1 MPRGLIITM
10 KYKGCSTMPKLS
22 VIIPVYK
29 TEASQLIEALSSVFV
44 ALPPDSEIHI
54 GFDGEYD
61 ENGLNMLES
70 LRKRSGLNKVRLSK
84 FKRQGLVST
93 LNALVE
99 QSDCLYLAR
108 HDGDDICMPQR
119 LKQQLSAMES
129 TTLQS
134 FCGTQITRCDS
145 ALRPH
150 RMQRKYP
157 LTLEGQLIY
166 ASLINNPIAHP
177 TLMIRRHLLENY
189 RYEDIP
195 GAEDWDLY
203 IRLWRAGH
211 RSFNLKETGLLYRIH
226 PGQVTQQNRKSTLLK
241 ELKKRSF
248 EVAMQH
254 NTSFKLLK
262 PLYCLSNRVQLS
274 EHAIRAKQLLSR

>member
-1 MPRGLIITM
+1 
-10 KYKGCSTMPKLS
+10 MPKLS

-29 TEASQLIEALSSVFV
+29 TKIPQLIEAVSSTIV

-54 GFDGEYD
+54 GLDGEYD
-61 ENGLNMLES
+61 EDGLNIIQDLCA
-70 LRKRSGLNKVRLSK
+70 RSKLSK
-84 FKRQGLVST
+84 VHISAFKRQGLVAT

-99 QSDCLYLAR
+99 RSDCQYLAR
-108 HDGDDICMPQR
+108 HDGDDVCLPLR

-129 TTLQS
+129 ACMQS

-150 RMQRKYP
+150 RIQRKYP
-157 LTLEGQLIY
+157 STFEGQLIY

-177 TLMIRRHLLENY
+177 TLMIRRHLLEDY
-189 RYEDIP
+189 RYKDIP

-211 RSFNLKETGLLYRIH
+211 RSFNLKQTGLLYRIH
-226 PGQVTQQNRKSTLLK
+226 PGQVTQQIRKSTLLK
-241 ELKKRSF
+241 ELKKKSI
-248 EVAMQH
+248 ETAMQH
-254 NTSFKLLK
+254 NASFQLLK
-262 PLYCLSNRVQLS
+262 PLYFLSNKVGLS
-274 EHAIRAKQLLSR
+274 EHAIRTKQWLSR